1 MLIETIPLTISTQI
15 FIDPHPPNTHRDR
28 LVRLLHQACDNN
40 RVKVEADYATRNI
53 KTAEWTLI
61 STRAN
66 TMPTFIS
73 TPPTAHADTPS
84 PMSHPPPSTLDY
96 SSQNTITEL
105 SQISNYD
112 PTWNRHERKD
122 TRAQPQ
128 LKALVSA
135 MDYPPQP
142 PSHTPTRIQKYNTQY
157 SALASSMG
165 LWLGTVSTLRTDDP
179 SSTTEGHGH
188 KTQAPPSTTAHQHGR
203 SNAKRK
209 RPYSTS
215 RSKTTTQPTHTS
227 KRMKGLTGAASAM
240 EEGLPQDE
248 DTLHLTTLTSH
259 VNSTPVHTVNNTG
272 TSGCQERTANAAM
285 EIDSPANVHAP
296 PATAVPHLFPVFTRS
311 VSRRGRLDPIAIDL
325 SSSSAVDIHTCT
337 AADTNKS
344 TSTLDYDKHIVDS

>member
-1 MLIETIPLTISTQI
+1 
-15 FIDPHPPNTHRDR
+15 
-28 LVRLLHQACDNN
+28 
-40 RVKVEADYATRNI
+40 
-53 KTAEWTLI
+53 
-61 STRAN
+61 
-66 TMPTFIS
+66 MPTFIS

-179 SSTTEGHGH
+179 SSTTEGQGH
-188 KTQAPPSTTAHQHGR
+188 KPQAPQSTTAHQHGR

-215 RSKTTTQPTHTS
+215 RSKTTTKPTHTS
-227 KRMKGLTGAASAM
+227 KRMKGLTGAASVM

-248 DTLHLTTLTSH
+248 DPSHLTTLTSH
-259 VNSTPVHTVNNTG
+259 VDSTWDH
-272 TSGCQERTANAAM
+272 SWISERAQ
-285 EIDSPANVHAP
+285 
-296 PATAVPHLFPVFTRS
+296 
-311 VSRRGRLDPIAIDL
+311 
-325 SSSSAVDIHTCT
+325 
-337 AADTNKS
+337 
-344 TSTLDYDKHIVDS
+344 